1 MELKIVR
8 SLINELNQKNI
19 LYCHWKSNQH
29 IKDVFT
35 GKDDIDLLVDRGSIP
50 RLNIILND
58 LGFKRFSLPDK
69 RRYIGIEDYLG
80 YDKEQGKLVHLHLH
94 YQLTVGEKFLKGYHL
109 PFESFILNRRIY
121 YNKYDVYITS
131 HEDEMWLLL
140 VRLTMKIRYRDYI
153 KHLLGKYVIDSTTKE
168 EYKWLY
174 ERVDKEEYIKVI
186 LSLFGK
192 DLAHMYS
199 SQYKLN
205 LCFKDIRTIR
215 KKTLNIC
222 KPFKIYTRLGAT
234 CKKWNREAFRIYQ
247 ELNKYILKRPK
258 LFRRSPIAGGI
269 SISFIGPDGAGKS
282 TIINDLKLKLT
293 TQMDTKYIYLGSG
306 DGKSSLLRK
315 PLSLV
320 YNFFLK
326 KNILDRKSKKVG
338 REGKTYRNNEGEKAA
353 LIRKLGEVPWIWTLA
368 IERKRKIQTLRKFR
382 NKGFVVI
389 TDRFPQDQFNN
400 ICDGPRYYKNP
411 NVNKSLINR
420 MLSKKEQKYFEL
432 AKITPPDLVFI
443 LNVSSN
449 TAALRK
455 PDEVDI
461 ESHKIMMKS
470 ILELDFTIDTKV
482 IEIDANQ
489 SYNKVFLSVMDK
501 LWREL

>member
-1 MELKIVR
+1 
-8 SLINELNQKNI
+8 
-19 LYCHWKSNQH
+19 
-29 IKDVFT
+29 
-35 GKDDIDLLVDRGSIP
+35 
-50 RLNIILND
+50 
-58 LGFKRFSLPDK
+58 
-69 RRYIGIEDYLG
+69 
-80 YDKEQGKLVHLHLH
+80 
-94 YQLTVGEKFLKGYHL
+94 
-109 PFESFILNRRIY
+109 
-121 YNKYDVYITS
+121 
-131 HEDEMWLLL
+131 
-140 VRLTMKIRYRDYI
+140 
-153 KHLLGKYVIDSTTKE
+153 
-168 EYKWLY
+168 
-174 ERVDKEEYIKVI
+174 
-186 LSLFGK
+186 
-192 DLAHMYS
+192 
-199 SQYKLN
+199 
-205 LCFKDIRTIR
+205 
-215 KKTLNIC
+215 
-222 KPFKIYTRLGAT
+222 
-234 CKKWNREAFRIYQ
+234 
-247 ELNKYILKRPK
+247 
-258 LFRRSPIAGGI
+258 
-269 SISFIGPDGAGKS
+269 
-282 TIINDLKLKLT
+282 
-293 TQMDTKYIYLGSG
+293 MDTKYIYLGSG